1 MSSHLYELT
10 GEMLSL
16 QKAVAD
22 SDDPAIFADTLGAM
36 EGLIEKKAEQIC
48 FVVKNLDP
56 SIEGINAEIERLQ
69 ARKKAIA
76 AKQDWLTNYLRENM
90 ERCGIKKI
98 ECPLFSITLAP
109 GREIAVIDNQ
119 DAIPDEFVKVKTS
132 IDPDKNA
139 IAAALKD
146 GREVPGAHLERA
158 KSSIRIK

>member
-1 MSSHLYELT
+1 MSHLYELT

-16 QKAVAD
+16 QQAVAD

-69 ARKKAIA
+69 ARKKAIT

-98 ECPLFSITLAP
+98 ECPLFSITLAQ
-109 GREIAVIDNQ
+109 GREIAVIDSH

>member
-1 MSSHLYELT
+1 MKDHLYELT
-10 GEMLSL
+10 GQMLEL
-16 QKAVAD
+16 QTAVAD
-22 SDDPAIFADTLGAM
+22 HDDPSIFADTLEAM
-36 EGLIEKKAEQIC
+36 TGLIEQKAEQIC
-48 FVVKNLDP
+48 FVIKNFDP

-69 ARKKAIA
+69 ARKKTIA

-90 ERCGIKKI
+90 ERCEIKKI
-98 ECPLFSITLAP
+98 ECPLFSITLAQ